1 MKSILVVFNNNS
13 GRRKI
18 SSCIRF
24 IYNKFKEENLNFK
37 FIYIDVLP
45 FLKDLNKYET
55 IIVVGGDGS
64 VNSVLP
70 YVINTDKIL
79 GIIPLGTANLLA
91 ANLSIPKDFSKALD
105 IILNSKCKIIDAAKA
120 GDKYFVLRLGF
131 GYDAAI
137 LKGAS
142 GWLKE
147 KFGYFAYVFNGV
159 IKAFTLKNSAYE
171 VKLDDKNMSVN
182 AGTII
187 VANAGNMFKN
197 LFTIAPKGKL
207 NDGKLDIF
215 FIKHVRNV
223 FDVLTV
229 FLRVVFNIHIQDA
242 QVAYAQ
248 ASNICVKTNNKY
260 LHIDGETFNGK
271 DNLNIQVI
279 PQSIKVFAP

>member
-13 GRRKI
+13 GRRKT

-24 IYNKFKEENLNFK
+24 IYNKFREENINFK

-45 FLKDLNKYET
+45 LLKDLNKYET

-70 YVINTDKIL
+70 YVVNTDKIL

-91 ANLSIPKDFSKALD
+91 ANLSIPKDFSKAID
-105 IILNSKCKIIDAAKA
+105 IILNSKCKTIDAAKA

-131 GYDAAI
+131 GYDADI

-142 GWLKE
+142 GWLKC
-147 KFGYFAYVFNGV
+147 KIGYLAYILQGIF
-159 IKAFTLKNSAYE
+159 KAFTLKNSDYE
-171 VKLDDKNMSVN
+171 VKLDDKNLSVN

-197 LFTIAPKGKL
+197 LFTIAPKGAL

-223 FDVLTV
+223 FDVLAV
-229 FLRVVFNIHIQDA
+229 FIRVVFNIHRQDA
-242 QVAYAQ
+242 QVIYAQ
-248 ASNICVKTNNKY
+248 ASNICVKTNNKH
-260 LHIDGETFNGK
+260 LHIDGEYLNGRN
-271 DNLNIQVI
+271 NLNIQII
-279 PQSIKVFAP
+279 PQAIKVFAP

>member
-24 IYNKFKEENLNFK
+24 IYNKFKEKNLDFK

-70 YVINTDKIL
+70 YVVNTDKIL

-105 IILNSKCKIIDAAKA
+105 IILNSKCKTIDAAKA

-223 FDVLTV
+223 FDVLAV